1 MEGRGGILGEAAG
14 EAELQEGVHVL
25 VHDWARVGG
34 RALVSVGEADVDDLG
49 KEDDVCVLVPGAKRN
64 SKCSIGGQW
73 CKQ

>member
-25 VHDWARVGG
+25 VRDWARIDG
-34 RALVSVGEADVDDLG
+34 RALVSEADVDGLG

-64 SKCSIGGQW
+64 RKCSIGGQW